1 PWPGPSSRARRTRHS
16 SSCVRRGGP
25 AGARGD
31 EQADEVGGVARDL
44 GVVAGLQAAGLV
56 VALEEALMGPTTVG
70 LAVAARLRGEV
81 ELVRRDPDLESLA
94 RDGLEGLPLEPAS
107 GLDELL

>member
-25 AGARGD
+25 ADARGD
-31 EQADEVGGVARDL
+31 QQADEVGGIARDL

-56 VALEEALMGPTTVG
+56 VALEEALMGATAIG
-70 LAVAARLRGEV
+70 LAVAARLRREE
-81 ELVRRDPDLESLA
+81 ELVRRDPDLEPLA
-94 RDGLEGLPLEPAS
+94 RDGLQGLALEPAS
-107 GLDELL
+107 G